1 MSSKT
6 KINRQRSAANTA
18 ETATM
23 TTNEKILK
31 ECHELYVSEETGKSY
46 IYIYIFDNNGHT

>member
-6 KINRQRSAANTA
+6 KLNKQRSAANTA

-31 ECHELYVSEETGKSY
+31 ECHELYVSEETGETESLY
-46 IYIYIFDNNGHT
+46 